1 MNLNRSP
8 FLKLAAVGALA
19 ASALFAA
26 ASANAGASWSVGIDL
41 PGVAIGVAEPGPVQ
55 YYQPAPVYSA
65 PAPVYYEPAPRA
77 YYRPPPPV
85 DYRPAPVYDVQPAP
99 GYWRGER
106 WRHRHHQRDWDD
118 RGDRDYRY

>member
-8 FLKLAAVGALA
+8 LLKLAAVGAVA

-41 PGVAIGVAEPGPVQ
+41 PGVAVGVAEPGPVH

-85 DYRPAPVYDVQPAP
+85 YYRPAPVYDVQPAP

-106 WRHRHHQRDWDD
+106 WRHRHHHRDWDE